1 MPQLGDDLFLGGN
14 SGQTYMGT
22 GPQSATS
29 VFTGSITTTTLT
41 VNALLSGDPLVVGQY
56 ITGSGVTANTY
67 ITASTGQNSSGL
79 NTYTLSASTASVS
92 SVTMYAA
99 GNALLNDPSP
109 MSLGVGPLGRVYV
122 WDTIPQTL
130 QAANIAASQTPAAAG
145 SLTLTAGTSAKSVV
159 RSDGTTV
166 IQLDVPRAVSIF
178 LTTGGT
184 PRTYTVSGY
193 DYYGQ
198 PMTENILTVANATTS
213 GFKAFH
219 QVSSVSTTGGGSVAA
234 VTVGTTDTLG
244 IPVRIIDAG
253 YLISNVWN
261 NTLDNDAGTFTAAA
275 TATATSTTGDVRGT
289 YKPSTASN
297 GSKRLVCAI
306 AVPAIAV
313 GPNATRTGALGVN
326 QA

>member
-1 MPQLGDDLFLGGN
+1 MPQFGDDLFLGGN

-29 VFTGSITTTTLT
+29 VFTGSITLTTLT
-41 VNALLSGDPLVVGQY
+41 VNALLSGDQLVVGQY

-67 ITASTGQNSSGL
+67 ITANAGQNSSGQ
-79 NTYTLSASTASVS
+79 NTYTLSASTTSVS
-92 SVTMYAA
+92 SITMYAA

-145 SLTLTAGTSAKSVV
+145 NLTLTAGTSAKSVV

-166 IQLDVPRAVSIF
+166 IQLDVPRAVSVTQVTAGAAVTATI
-178 LTTGGT
+178 
-184 PRTYTVSGY
+184 SGY

-198 PMTENILTVANATTS
+198 PMTQAITTVAGSTTPTI
-213 GFKAFH
+213 KAFF
-219 QVSSVSTTGGGSVAA
+219 QISSVAVSAGTTTA
-234 VTVGTTDTLG
+234 VTVGTTDILG
-244 IPVRIIDAG
+244 LPVRLIDAG
-253 YLISNVWN
+253 YVVSVGWN
-261 NTLDNDAGTFTAAA
+261 NTLARDAGTLATAA
-275 TATATSTTGDVRGT
+275 TATATSSTGDVRGT
-289 YKPSTASN
+289 YTPSTATN
-297 GSKRLVCAI
+297 GSKRLVMAI

-313 GPNATRTGALGVN
+313 GPNATRTGALGVT